1 MGLGSALKP
10 LPFWALGW
18 LKEKRFGMAVEKP
31 GHATFSAWRSWWAS
45 LGESGFRGEFMV
57 VVRRGV
63 YAQGERWDLRDT
75 RRVTVT
81 H

>member
-1 MGLGSALKP
+1 
-10 LPFWALGW
+10 
-18 LKEKRFGMAVEKP
+18 MAVERS
-31 GHATFSAWRSWWAS
+31 GHAMFSAWRSWWAS
-45 LGESGFRGEFMV
+45 RGESGFRGEFMV

-63 YAQGERWDLRDT
+63 YAQGERRVLRDT

>member
-1 MGLGSALKP
+1 
-10 LPFWALGW
+10 
-18 LKEKRFGMAVEKP
+18 MAVERS
-31 GHATFSAWRSWWAS
+31 GHAMFSAWRSWWAS
-45 LGESGFRGEFMV
+45 QGESGFRGEFMV

-63 YAQGERWDLRDT
+63 YAQGERRVLRDT